1 MWTKDHFSTNSTKH
15 INNNKY
21 IINKKEGTKMKFT
34 IEKNILL
41 ENLNNVTKAISIKN
55 VIPILN
61 GIKMELNSDGLYLTA
76 SDTDLTI
83 KSFIKRDKIKKVSE
97 EGSIVIQ
104 SKYINEIIRKL
115 PDDTVDIEVVDGLK
129 VIITAK
135 TAHFSLNCLKVEDYP
150 QIKLDYQKDP
160 IVIAGGLFKTII
172 KQTVFAISNQE
183 SRPML
188 TGLNFKLQG
197 NIMEVTATDSYR
209 LAKKTITL
217 QEFIKDEINITI
229 PGSNINE
236 LDKIIND
243 DEPVEM
249 HIFTNKIL
257 FIYKNITFQSNLLSG
272 TYPNTNN
279 LIPDNFET
287 IFNTNYMDFY
297 SAVDRASLLTQGK
310 EQNIVKME
318 TQEDKL
324 MITSFSSEIGR
335 TEETITIEKNEGAN
349 VDISFS
355 AKYMMDALKTI
366 DDTELVVFLNSEIKP
381 IVIKSSK
388 DETLVQ
394 LILPIK
400 TY

>member
-1 MWTKDHFSTNSTKH
+1 MWTKVHLSTVSTND
-15 INNNKY
+15 NNNNNY
-21 IINKKEGTKMKFT
+21 NNKKEGKKMKFT
-34 IEKNILL
+34 IEKNTLL
-41 ENLNNVTKAISIKN
+41 ESLNNVTKAISIKN
-55 VIPILN
+55 VIPVLN
-61 GIKMELNSDGLYLTA
+61 GIKFELSNEGLYLTA

-83 KSFIKRDKIKKVSE
+83 KSFIEKDKIKSVE
-97 EGSIVIQ
+97 RTGSIVIQ

-115 PDDTVDIEVVDGLK
+115 PDDTVDIEVIEGLK
-129 VIITAK
+129 VLIKAK
-135 TAHFSLNCLKVEDYP
+135 TSHFSLNCLKVEDYP
-150 QIKLDYQKDP
+150 QIKLEYQKDP
-160 IVIAGGLFKTII
+160 IVIKGSLFKTII
-172 KQTVFAISNQE
+172 KQTVFAISSQE
-183 SRPML
+183 SRPLL
-188 TGLNFKLQG
+188 TGINFKLQG
-197 NIMEVTATDSYR
+197 NIMEITATDSYR

-229 PGSNINE
+229 PGNNISE

-249 HIFTNKIL
+249 HIFSNKIL

-279 LIPDNFET
+279 LIPDNFST
-287 IFNTNYMDFY
+287 IFNTNYDEFY
-297 SAVDRASLLTQGK
+297 SAIDRASLLTQSK
-310 EQNIVKME
+310 EKNIVKME
-318 TQEDKL
+318 TKDNVL
-324 MITSFSSEIGR
+324 VISSFASEIGR
-335 TEETITIEKNEGAN
+335 TEETIAIEKNEGDN
-349 VDISFS
+349 VGISFS

-381 IVIKSSK
+381 IVIKSAK